1 MDEAMLK
8 REKCCMN
15 AIIIIGGGLNGLV
28 AAWRLQQLGA
38 DVLVAGGRS
47 TAQFGRQNPDT
58 FG

>member
-1 MDEAMLK
+1 MLK

>member
-1 MDEAMLK
+1 MLK

-15 AIIIIGGGLNGLV
+15 AIIIIGEGLNGLV